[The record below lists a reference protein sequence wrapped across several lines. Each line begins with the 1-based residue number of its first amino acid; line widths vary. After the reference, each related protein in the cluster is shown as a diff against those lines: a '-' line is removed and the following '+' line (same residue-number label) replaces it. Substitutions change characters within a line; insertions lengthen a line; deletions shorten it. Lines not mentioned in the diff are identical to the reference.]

1 MRVKSLITAPRDGE
15 RVALGTTRVTGVAWT
30 GTGTVERVEI
40 SSDGGGTWQPAR
52 FTSEPRPGTWR
63 LWEADVPI
71 QSAGE
76 RHVRARATDTAGHTQ
91 PEQATPNPGGYG
103 NNSIHQVRVDAR

>member
-1 MRVKSLITAPRDGE
+1 M
-15 RVALGTTRVTGVAWT
+15 
-30 GTGTVERVEI
+30 
-40 SSDGGGTWQPAR
+40 
-52 FTSEPRPGTWR
+52 WR
-63 LWEADVPI
+63 LWEAHAPI

-76 RHVRARATDTAGHTQ
+76 HHVHARATDTAGHTQ